1 MLEDL
6 KMEIKEVKE
15 KIQASSSLNLPKLP
29 EEYPKFPTDTLE
41 NMQKFEIYL
50 HAEKNF
56 LSVVS

>member
-6 KMEIKEVKE
+6 KMEIKEVK
-15 KIQASSSLNLPKLP
+15 KMIQSSSSLNLPKLP
-29 EEYPKFPTDTLE
+29 EDCPKFPIDSPE